1 MSSSRS
7 TMMTIN
13 LMPVGE
19 KLSCDNHVLWKAQVL
34 VVQRGVQLI
43 GFLDGMNKALTAK
56 IIVKS

>member
-1 MSSSRS
+1 
-7 TMMTIN
+7 MMTIN

-34 VVQRGVQLI
+34 AVQRGVQLI

-56 IIVKS
+56 IIIKS